1 MSADTIDPARLDD
14 LWDEL
19 WLMRADPAVVV
30 NLLEVTDHLTWP
42 CGHLFEMTPLVW

>member
-19 WLMRADPAVVV
+19 WLMRADPAVAV

-42 CGHLFEMTPLVW
+42 RGHLFEVAPLVW

>member
-1 MSADTIDPARLDD
+1 MSADSIDPARLDD

-19 WLMRADPAVVV
+19 WLMRADPAVAV

-42 CGHLFEMTPLVW
+42 CGRLFEVVPLVW